1 MTASMNV
8 NTRTGLRAVG
18 SLWWR
23 RCGIAIVGVIAALGA
38 ILPLCGA
45 DEQFLPMPLAAGEL
59 QLVPSFEA
67 CSFYFRPPERARA
80 PFTVEFRRAGA
91 TRWVQAFEP
100 VTDRPAA
107 VWKGS
112 LFQLAEDSAFEAR
125 VVDAGGGEVIA
136 PVAFRTWSA
145 HPPIARTI
153 DLSTI
158 ADAPRGLVISDQ
170 GSPSGWIRYTAPKGW
185 RLERASGAV
194 DAGLAAITFRN
205 ARYVILENVTV
216 VGGARHG
223 VLVETSEDVRIL
235 NCDISGWGRVG
246 VQQFTNTG
254 TRGKYVDASGA
265 TINYDAGVA
274 IDRSARTVV
283 ERCYLHDPRGRANSW
298 MFSHPTGPTA
308 VHANATRGGS
318 VLRWNDFI
326 GSDEHRWNDVIEASS
341 NSAPDGGFFR
351 DSDIAGNTLAF
362 GNDDGVEL
370 EGGGMN
376 VRFYRNRI
384 EGTLC
389 GVSTGASILGP
400 QFVYGNLIAH
410 PGDESG
416 LALMHFKNSHG
427 SPQTGKRHFFN
438 NTLFGSRASAYGSY
452 GNASAAGDERLG
464 YMRNNVFVASG
475 ARLPGAW
482 GKRENFDYDL
492 FWHERD
498 PAIARTYLA
507 AWQAVGQEVHGVVAD
522 PRFVAP
528 AEGDFRLR
536 ADSPG
541 RQRGVAVASIAPAG
555 ADLGAF
561 FVGGDLPERPLALSA
576 APQQLEF
583 GRDTRRGA
591 KQVTLSVPAN
601 APAAVSF
608 EIRQNRAFTW
618 FRVSPPGG
626 LVAPGKK
633 LTLTIEVDDAALR
646 GRPRF
651 RGAFL
656 VRTPAG
662 LSRTISVYADTD
674 FVEDQRPAAAPN
686 SIYIASDQ
694 AARATVSLPR
704 AGRYALLLRAGIKQD
719 PEVRREVSVAL
730 DAGQPQRVAVPA
742 SYYWSTG
749 ETRVR
754 TVFLQD
760 LGELAAG
767 DHELRL
773 ERTAGDLDIREFI
786 VTDHPTVFFIDHWH
800 REKTP

>member
-1 MTASMNV
+1 MNV
-8 NTRTGLRAVG
+8 NFRTGLRVVG
-18 SLWWR
+18 SYLR
-23 RCGIAIVGVIAALGA
+23 RRFGLVMVAALFASG
-38 ILPLCGA
+38 LMHPLRAA
-45 DEQFLPMPLAAGEL
+45 DERVSPVRLASGEL
-59 QLVPSFEA
+59 QLLPSFEA

-80 PFTVEFRRAGA
+80 PFTVEFRGAGA
-91 TRWVQAFEP
+91 ARWLQAFEP
-100 VTDRPAA
+100 VTDRPAGI
-107 VWKGS
+107 WKGS
-112 LFQLAEDSAFEAR
+112 LFQLTEDSAFEAR
-125 VVDAGGGEVIA
+125 VVDAGGIEIIA
-136 PVAFRTWSA
+136 PVTFRTWSA

-153 DLSTI
+153 DLSTL
-158 ADAPRGLVISDQ
+158 ASPPRGLVISDQ

-185 RLERASGAV
+185 QLERASGVA
-194 DAGLAAITFRN
+194 DAELAAITFRN

-216 VGGARHG
+216 AGGARHG

-246 VQQFTNTG
+246 VQHFTNTG
-254 TRGKYVDASGA
+254 TRGKYVDASGV

-283 ERCYLHDPRGRANSW
+283 ERCYIHDPRGRANSW

-308 VHANATRGGS
+308 VHANSTRGGS

-351 DSDIAGNTLAF
+351 DSDIAGNYLAF

-376 VRFYRNRI
+376 IRFYRNRI

-400 QFVYGNLIAH
+400 QFVYGNLVAN

-452 GNASAAGDERLG
+452 GNASAAGDDRLG

-482 GKRENFDYDL
+482 GKRENFDHDL

-498 PAIARTYLA
+498 PAIAHAYLT
-507 AWQAVGQEVHGVVAD
+507 AWQALGQEAHGVVAD

-528 AEGDFRLR
+528 SEGDFRLR
-536 ADSPG
+536 ADSQG
-541 RQRGVAVASIAPAG
+541 RQRGEAVANITPAG
-555 ADLGAF
+555 SDLGAF
-561 FVGGDLPERPLALSA
+561 FAGGDLPERPLALSA

-583 GRDTRRGA
+583 GRATRRGA
-591 KQVTLSVPAN
+591 KQVTLSMPAN
-601 APAAVSF
+601 APAAVPF

-618 FRVSPPGG
+618 FRVSPQSG
-626 LVAPGKK
+626 LVAPGKTV
-633 LTLTIEVDDAALR
+633 TLTIEVADAALH

-656 VRTPAG
+656 VRTPGG
-662 LSRTISVYADTD
+662 LSRPISVYANTD
-674 FVEDQRPAAAPN
+674 FAEEQRPAEAPN
-686 SIYIASDQ
+686 SMYIASNQ
-694 AARATVSLPR
+694 TTRATVSLPR
-704 AGRYALLLRAGIKQD
+704 AGRYALLLRAGISQD
-719 PEVRREVSVAL
+719 PEARREVSVTV
-730 DAGQPQRVAVPA
+730 DAAQPQRVAVPA

-754 TVFLQD
+754 TIFLQD
-760 LGELAAG
+760 LGELGAG
-767 DHELRL
+767 AHELRL
-773 ERTAGDLDIREFI
+773 ERTAGDLDVHEFI
-786 VTDHPTVFFIDHWH
+786 VTDNPTVFFIDHWH
-800 REKTP
+800 REKDRP

>member
-1 MTASMNV
+1 MNV
-8 NTRTGLRAVG
+8 NNLIRVRALG
-18 SLWWR
+18 PQGWR
-23 RCGIAIVGVIAALGA
+23 RFGIANIAVIAALCSMPA
-38 ILPLCGA
+38 LRGA
-45 DEQFLPMPLAAGEL
+45 DERFLPQPLAAGEL
-59 QLVPSFEA
+59 HLVPSFET
-67 CSFYFRPPERARA
+67 CSFYFRPPERGRA
-80 PFTVEFRRAGA
+80 PFAVEFRRAGA
-91 TRWVQAFEP
+91 TPWERAFEP

-107 VWKGS
+107 IWKGS
-112 LFQLAEDSAFEAR
+112 IFQLPEDSSFEAR
-125 VVDAGGGEVIA
+125 VVDAGGVEMIA
-136 PVAFRTWSA
+136 PVSFRTWSA
-145 HPPIARTI
+145 RPPIARTI
-153 DLSTI
+153 DLSTV
-158 ADAPRGLVISDQ
+158 ADASRGLVISER

-185 RLERASGAV
+185 RLERAGVPGDSEP
-194 DAGLAAITFRN
+194 AAITFRN

-254 TRGKYVDASGA
+254 TRGKYVDVSGA

-283 ERCYLHDPRGRANSW
+283 ERCYIHDPRGRANSW
-298 MFSHPTGPTA
+298 MFSHPAGPTA
-308 VHANATRGGS
+308 VHANSTRGGS
-318 VLRWNDFI
+318 VLRWNDFV

-351 DSDIAGNTLAF
+351 DSDIAGNYLAF

-376 VRFYRNRI
+376 VRFYRNRV
-384 EGTLC
+384 EGTTC

-416 LALMHFKNSHG
+416 LALMFFKNSHG

-452 GNASAAGDERLG
+452 GNASAAGADRLG
-464 YMRNNVFVASG
+464 YMRNNIFVASG

-482 GKRENFDYDL
+482 GQRENFDHDL

-507 AWQAVGQEVHGVVAD
+507 AWQAVGQEAHGGVAD

-541 RQRGVAVASIAPAG
+541 RQRGGTVVNIAPAG
-555 ADLGAF
+555 SDLGAF
-561 FVGGDLPERPLALSA
+561 FTGGDLPERPLALSA

-583 GRDTRRGA
+583 GRATRRGA

-601 APAAVSF
+601 APAAVPF

-618 FRVSPPGG
+618 FRVSPQSG
-626 LVAPGKK
+626 LVAPGKTV
-633 LTLTIEVDDAALR
+633 TLTIDVDDAALR

-656 VRTPAG
+656 VRTPEG
-662 LSRTISVYADTD
+662 LSRPISVYADTD
-674 FVEDQRPAAAPN
+674 FAEEQRPAAAPN
-686 SIYIASDQ
+686 SIYLASDQ
-694 AARATVSLPR
+694 ATRATFSLPR
-704 AGRYALLLRAGIKQD
+704 AGRYALLLRAGITQD
-719 PEVRREVSVAL
+719 PEGRREVSVAI
-730 DAGQPQRVAVPA
+730 DAGEPQRIAVPA
-742 SYYWSTG
+742 AYYWSTG

-760 LGELAAG
+760 LGELGAG
-767 DHELRL
+767 PHELRL
-773 ERTAGDLDIREFI
+773 ERSAGDLDLREVI
-786 VTDHPTVFFIDHWH
+786 VTDNPTVFFIDHWQ